1 MIKEIKK
8 IFLNFLPVLIFS
20 IFLNIYYD
28 GNTFKLSNIQSVIA
42 VFAISLIIL
51 DKASFKINKN
61 AFAVYLFITVCFISC
76 FLSDDFLSS
85 VKRFFIVFLPFLMIF
100 QTYLNI
106 KRVEDVKE
114 SFEKYFIY
122 FVIFLVIYALTIFLF
137 DYFSIYGIR
146 SHEISKS
153 DFYKLGQIY
162 YTRKDLFGLSNAS
175 FIQQI
180 DIYRPSSLLSNTI
193 GFSHLVL
200 LAIYMNYFNEN
211 SSRFKKLILYFLF
224 IITLFWTFSRIS
236 ILIFM
241 LVPFLIF
248 LAKNKRYFI
257 IFLIVKVFLFFLLI
271 ILQIENQSE
280 NFVFLDIINLG
291 KFIDRFEIYKLTLL
305 SFEDYFFNGVGFGQG
320 SENFIM
326 KKYSS
331 LPSFYENQNLAIP
344 SVPLTILVETGFLGL
359 LFYIFLIPLV
369 IKNNKNFYKKSVL
382 SIFMILI
389 IIQLTQYFDI
399 SLFRFHPLT
408 FIFAIYLGIG
418 CNKNLKFNA

>member
-85 VKRFFIVFLPFLMIF
+85 IKRFFIVFLPFLMIF